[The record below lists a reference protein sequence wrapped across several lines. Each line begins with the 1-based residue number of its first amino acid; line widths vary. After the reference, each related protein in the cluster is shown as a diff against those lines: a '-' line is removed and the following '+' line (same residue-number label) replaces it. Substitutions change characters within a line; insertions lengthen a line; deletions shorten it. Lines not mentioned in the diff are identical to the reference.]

1 MTSRHGL
8 RDFCYICLYLSY
20 RIEFFF
26 VSLGFQVTEFI
37 PTIAN
42 CVTLMRDLESEG
54 HVMDY
59 VTLVISACIR
69 PTAMI
74 FSLFRKVFQVTE
86 FIPTIANCVT
96 LTRDLESEGHVM
108 DYVTLVISACIRPTA
123 MISSLFRKVFRSRNS
138 FQLLP
143 IARP

>member
-1 MTSRHGL
+1 
-8 RDFCYICLYLSY
+8 
-20 RIEFFF
+20 
-26 VSLGFQVTEFI
+26 
-37 PTIAN
+37 
-42 CVTLMRDLESEG
+42 MRDLESEG

-74 FSLFRKVFQVTE
+74 FLLFRKVFRSRK

-96 LTRDLESEGHVM
+96 FTRDLESEGHVI

-123 MISSLFRKVFRSRNS
+123 MIFSLFHKVFTSQNS
-138 FQLLP
+138 FQLLK
-143 IARP
+143 IAWP

>member
-1 MTSRHGL
+1 MDYVTLIISAFIRPTAMI
-8 RDFCYICLYLSY
+8 F
-20 RIEFFF
+20 
-26 VSLGFQVTEFI
+26 SLFRKVLQATELI

-42 CVTLMRDLESEG
+42 CVTLTRDLESGG

-74 FSLFRKVFQVTE
+74 FSLFRKVFWLTE

-96 LTRDLESEGHVM
+96 LTRDLEFEGHVM
-108 DYVTLVISACIRPTA
+108 DYSTR
-123 MISSLFRKVFRSRNS
+123 
-138 FQLLP
+138 
-143 IARP
+143 